1 MDKKL
6 EQWLN
11 EQKAIKAKRRDEH
24 LIELGLIDDA
34 KTYEETTYYSG
45 KGKAITA
52 EEANKL
58 KDNFNYVETITE
70 KHYTPIQVTDEEYE
84 LICKYI
90 PEGTNKQSPDEPSEK
105 EYLRRIA
112 KSTKTVSTILVV
124 YVILS
129 VIMGIILGISSFN
142 LLNL

>member
-11 EQKAIKAKRRDEH
+11 EQEAIKAKRRDEH
-24 LIELGLIDDA
+24 LIELGLLDESLSYE
-34 KTYEETTYYSG
+34 KTIYYNAAG
-45 KGKAITA
+45 LELQE
-52 EEANKL
+52 EEAKKL
-58 KDNFNYVETITE
+58 RKNGLRVDEKIK
-70 KHYTPIQVTDEEYE
+70 KHYAPIKVSDEEYE

-112 KSTKTVSTILVV
+112 KSTKTVATILVV

-129 VIMGIILGISSFN
+129 VIMGIILASS
-142 LLNL
+142 L